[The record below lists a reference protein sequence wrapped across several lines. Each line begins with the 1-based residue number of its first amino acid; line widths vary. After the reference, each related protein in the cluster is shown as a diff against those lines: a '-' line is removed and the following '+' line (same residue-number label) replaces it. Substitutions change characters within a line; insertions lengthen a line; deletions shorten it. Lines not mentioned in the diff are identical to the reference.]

1 MNDPQAGEGF
11 ANQWENPT
19 GIRNLDLILGGG
31 VPSGSLIM
39 VVGPPGS
46 GKTTLA
52 AQMAFGVAVAGAP
65 VLVLTTFSEPPSK
78 LVAHLRSFTFF
89 DEALIGG
96 AVRILSLEQFL
107 PDGLAST
114 GDELLA
120 LARETRVGLVVL
132 DGFSALRDADPRPQ
146 PARQF
151 LYHVGGTLSTRAVT
165 TIITTEANPSDPT
178 LFPEATTADL
188 IMGLH
193 FQLDGVR
200 RRRGIEVI
208 KVRGRAELPGL
219 HGLVIDA
226 AGMTVYPR
234 LEARVATITPNRVAS
249 QAPDRLTAV
258 APFGI
263 PGLDQLL
270 GGGIT
275 RATTTLLAGSL
286 GAGKTLLGLQFALA
300 GIRAGEPVTLLGFR
314 ETAGQ
319 LGIKAELLGHGEAMR
334 AALESGGPLTFLI
347 WPPVELNPDVVADHL
362 LAALARTGARRL
374 VIDSIA
380 ELERAPQVTGDA
392 RRMDEYLAALVV
404 ILRDRGITTLAIKES
419 RQTVVEGP
427 EYLADSI
434 SMMADNVLLLR
445 QRGEGEHLRRTLAIL
460 KMRYSVHDAAIHD
473 FLIAPPHGIQ
483 VGPSFHPLPADTPPP
498 SRTAPT
504 SEPHM
509 KPVTDA

>member
-1 MNDPQAGEGF
+1 MNDPRVGEGF
-11 ANQWENPT
+11 ADQSANPT
-19 GIRNLDLILGGG
+19 GILNLDLILGGG
-31 VPSGSLIM
+31 VPSSALIM

-52 AQMAFGVAVAGAP
+52 AQMAFGAAAAGTR
-65 VLVLTTFSEPPSK
+65 VLIFTALSEPPSK

-120 LARETRVGLVVL
+120 LTREERVGLVVL
-132 DGFSALRDADPRPQ
+132 DGFSGLRGADAHPQ
-146 PARQF
+146 TARQF
-151 LYHVGGTLSTRAVT
+151 LHHVGSTLGTRAAT
-165 TIITTEANPSDPT
+165 TIITSEANPGDPI

-188 IMGLH
+188 IIGLH
-193 FQLDGVR
+193 FQLDGMR

-208 KVRGRAELPGL
+208 KVRGRAEVPGL

-226 AGMTVYPR
+226 DGMTVYPR
-234 LEARVATITPNRVAS
+234 LEARVATIMPNRAAGQV
-249 QAPDRLTAV
+249 PDWLTAV

-263 PGLDQLL
+263 PGLDMLL
-270 GGGIT
+270 GGGLT
-275 RATTTLLAGSL
+275 RGTTSLLAGSL

-300 GIRAGEPVTLLGFR
+300 GIQAGEPVTFLGFR

-319 LGIKAELLGHGEAMR
+319 LRFKAELLGNGEAIR
-334 AALESGGPLTFLI
+334 AALEPGGPLTFLI
-347 WPPVELNPDVVADHL
+347 WPPVELNPDVVADQL

-374 VIDSIA
+374 IIDSIA
-380 ELERAPQVTGDA
+380 ELERALQVTADA
-392 RRMDEYLAALVV
+392 RRMEEYLAALVV
-404 ILRDRGITTLAIKES
+404 TMRDRGITTLAIKES

-434 SMMADNVLLLR
+434 SMAADNVLLLR

-483 VGPSFHPLPADTPPP
+483 VGPTFHPLPTDTASPPVL
-498 SRTAPT
+498 APT
-504 SEPHM
+504 PEPPM
-509 KPVTDA
+509 KPATDA